1 MLSLLVGIPLIYILA
16 FHAVKM
22 FIPDWSQPDRGFAVF
37 EKQWSRIFAI
47 AGAAATI
54 LAVSV
59 DFFTPAS
66 TMTALVVGVISGL
79 LGISAYT
86 DGVVGKVP
94 SELSS
99 ITVNSAFILGIGAL
113 VVNSL
118 NLKEAQN
125 FYQSIYLYTP
135 GDSWLWIGAGVA
147 VGLIGFLGWMRF
159 NNTIGLIAIL
169 FSALGLWT
177 SAYVGLKAL
186 SLTLGNQFG
195 NLEFWNSF
203 LSTGL
208 AGVLAFILFTVAFE
222 LGAGSKLGG
231 ADTQALYAA
240 GWAFGAIVGPA
251 YLALGLVV
259 AAFVQLIIHILAR
272 FINFGGYYKEIP
284 NSSLK
289 MKSLQR
295 KWDKKGLEGQP
306 PTHHKALALP
316 FLPVMNVC
324 LIAITVTTVSGLIN
338 VY

>member
-16 FHAVKM
+16 FHAIKM

-37 EKQWSRIFAI
+37 EKQWPKIFAI

-66 TMTALVVGVISGL
+66 TMTALVIGVISGL

-86 DGVVGKVP
+86 DGIVGKVP
-94 SELSS
+94 AELSS
-99 ITVNSAFILGIGAL
+99 ITVNSGFILGIGAL

-125 FYQSIYLYTP
+125 FYQNIYLYTP
-135 GDSWLWIGAGVA
+135 GDSFIWIGAGVA

-177 SAYVGLKAL
+177 SAYVGLKSL
-186 SLTLGNQFG
+186 SLVLGNQFG
-195 NLEFWNSF
+195 NLEFWNNF
-203 LSTGL
+203 LSNGL
-208 AGVLAFILFTVAFE
+208 PGVLAFILFTIAFY
-222 LGAGSKLGG
+222 LGAGDKLGG

-259 AAFVQLIIHILAR
+259 AAFLQLILHVVAN
-272 FINFGGYYKEIP
+272 FIPVGGY
-284 NSSLK
+284 
-289 MKSLQR
+289 MKSMPNGPLR
-295 KWDKKGLEGQP
+295 KWWLKRKWAKKQLEGQP
-306 PTHHKALALP
+306 PTHHEALALP
-316 FLPVMNVC
+316 FLPVMNIC
-324 LIAITVTTVSGLIN
+324 LIAVTVTTVSGLVN